1 MPSLR
6 RWLPSK
12 LFHERLPMPLMDIC
26 SDKCASQD
34 VGGKMIKNWFRD
46 LPVKRKITLVVG
58 YFSLAL
64 ITILCMA
71 VKDVSEAHRLSE
83 VMYQQNLLSTGDLT
97 VVRTSLLRALVL
109 ANNVLRA
116 AGPEQAAEFEADMV
130 QMDKNFDEAW
140 DRYQKSWTT
149 DVARQVGPQYR
160 ALALD
165 QRRIRTEILL
175 PLAKKGDLAEAKKVL
190 NEQMDETDR
199 KLGPLGGQLVQDNS
213 KQAADAL
220 VAAGHGAFLQGM
232 TGRISFS
239 IIAIILGSL
248 LGMVLVKGIHDPLT
262 EFSQVLDAVS
272 KGDLTVQASLAR
284 KDEFGNL
291 GQRLNTMVKDLHTV
305 LHGVRASVEGVA
317 SGAAQLSASAE
328 EMAATS
334 SGIAQTSNQMRSGS
348 ERMAAAVTEL
358 SASIEGV
365 NLGAQASLER
375 LDKALELTGK
385 GQAAGASTHSA
396 MGEITGT
403 AGQISQ
409 AVTVIQEIANQTNLL
424 SLNAAIEAAKAGE
437 HGKGF
442 SVVAEEVR
450 KLAERSGSSAKE
462 VAQLIGAA
470 RVAVVQGEHTV
481 NTTVDTLQAIRSG
494 LDQFAS
500 QTRRVAS
507 ATVEQARAGADVA
520 KQVEASSMEAV
531 AVAQAIAQMS
541 VANQEVARTA
551 MDLTRLSEG
560 LQQQVARFTL

>member
-1 MPSLR
+1 
-6 RWLPSK
+6 
-12 LFHERLPMPLMDIC
+12 
-26 SDKCASQD
+26 
-34 VGGKMIKNWFRD
+34 V
-46 LPVKRKITLVVG
+46 

-64 ITILCMA
+64 ITTLGLAIKNVRGA
-71 VKDVSEAHRLSE
+71 QRLTE
-83 VMYQQNLLSTGDLT
+83 VMYRENLLSTGDLT

-109 ANNVLRA
+109 VNNVLRA
-116 AGPEQAAEFEADMV
+116 ASPEQAAGFEAEMV

-140 DRYQKSWTT
+140 DHYQKSWTT
-149 DVARQVGPQYR
+149 DVARQIGPQYL
-160 ALALD
+160 ALALE

-175 PLAKKGDLAEAKKVL
+175 PLAKKGDLARARTVL
-190 NEQMDETDR
+190 NEQIDASDR
-199 KLGPLGGQLVQDNS
+199 KLGPLGGQLVKDNA

-220 VAAGHGAFLQGM
+220 LAAGYGKNLRGM
-232 TGRISFS
+232 TGGFSFS
-239 IIAIILGSL
+239 IIVIILGSL
-248 LGMVLVKGIHDPLT
+248 LGMALVKGIHDPLT
-262 EFSQVLDAVS
+262 EFCQVLDAVS
-272 KGDLTVQASLAR
+272 KGDLTIQAALAR
-284 KDEFGNL
+284 KDEFGTL
-291 GQRLNTMVKDLHTV
+291 GQHLNNMMKNLRTV
-305 LHGVRASVEGVA
+305 LQGVRTSVEGVA
-317 SGAAQLSASAE
+317 SGATQLSASAE

-334 SGIAQTSNQMRSGS
+334 SGIARTSDRMRSGS
-348 ERMAAAVTEL
+348 EHMAAAVTEL
-358 SASIEGV
+358 SASIDEV

-375 LDKALELTGK
+375 LDKVLELTGR

-424 SLNAAIEAAKAGE
+424 SLNAAIEAAKAGD

-470 RVAVVQGEHTV
+470 RTAVVQGEHTV
-481 NTTVDTLQAIRSG
+481 NTTVDTLGAIRTG

-500 QTRRVAS
+500 QTRQVAS
-507 ATVEQARAGADVA
+507 ATVEQARAGDDVA

-531 AVAQAIAQMS
+531 TVAQAIAQMS

-551 MDLTRLSEG
+551 MNLTRLSEG